1 MEMQGAAAR
10 PGFKR
15 FKGCGIAIG
24 HASGV
29 RVNGS
34 LSRRFLRFLG
44 LTATTW
50 LRVVVAA
57 GAAIYSQRFVLA
69 FPPHRSF

>member
-1 MEMQGAAAR
+1 VAAA
-10 PGFKR
+10 F
-15 FKGCGIAIG
+15 G
-24 HASGV
+24 HAFGV
-29 RVNGS
+29 RVDGF

-57 GAAIYSQRFVLA
+57 GAAVYSQRYGIT
-69 FPPHRSF
+69 FPPSQLF